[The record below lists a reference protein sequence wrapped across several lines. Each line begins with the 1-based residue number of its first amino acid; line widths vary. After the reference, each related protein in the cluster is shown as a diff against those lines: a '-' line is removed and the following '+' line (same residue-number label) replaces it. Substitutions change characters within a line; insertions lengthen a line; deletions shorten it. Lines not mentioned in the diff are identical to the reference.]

1 MPKYQSETPMAAVPP
16 IVAPKFNLHTP
27 QAAIQVPLGQAL
39 AAGILA
45 GVSFL
50 AWALLITSPSVWSGA
65 LVCTV
70 TVIDVVFVISQWRW
84 FVLTAEK
91 ITGTDIN
98 QDGQVGE
105 EEEVTRIDI
114 TQIVDGKPK
123 SDELKIP
130 CKPEKFLR
138 LAIGIVNRRLPFT
151 GDEWGGKGKVFSD
164 PQFRKLRSY
173 LITKRFI
180 VQSSAQGPN
189 PGYVFNRNGIA
200 MLRDY
205 MQQHGYD
212 PTEFDS

>member
-1 MPKYQSETPMAAVPP
+1 MPKYQTETQAAVPP
-16 IVAPKFNLHTP
+16 IIEPKFNLHTP

-50 AWALLITSPSVWSGA
+50 AWALLITSPSIWSGA

-70 TVIDVVFVISQWRW
+70 TVIDVIFGISQWRW

-91 ITGTDIN
+91 ITGNDYN
-98 QDGQVGE
+98 DDGKIGE

-114 TQIVDGKPK
+114 TQIVDGVNQMKF
-123 SDELKIP
+123 LKIP
-130 CKPEKFLR
+130 CSPEKFLR

-151 GDEWGGKGKVFSD
+151 GEEWGGKGKVFSD

-173 LITKRFI
+173 LIAQQYV
-180 VQSSAQGPN
+180 VQSSAAGPN
-189 PGYVFNRNGIA
+189 NGYVFNRNGIA

-212 PTEFDS
+212 PI